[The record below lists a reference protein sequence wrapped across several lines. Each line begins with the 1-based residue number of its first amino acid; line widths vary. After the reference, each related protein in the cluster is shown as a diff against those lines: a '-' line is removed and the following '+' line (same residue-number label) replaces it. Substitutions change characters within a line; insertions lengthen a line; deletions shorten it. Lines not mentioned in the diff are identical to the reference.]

1 MARKGGGISG
11 NKKKRQE
18 SQSNGEAYLN
28 YKLIQAE
35 RAVLSEKT
43 YDEARDF
50 FCKRGRWVL
59 PLSIPE
65 NQFTEIANLV
75 LKRLNREDKHCHFF
89 AEPVSEEEY
98 PDYKNKIDAPM
109 DLSTLQLHVDKGKY
123 GDSSNAAGKFY
134 ADILWMFDNS
144 LRFNGPNHDVTK
156 EASRIMKFVPE
167 FFSESLLSQAK
178 KVKKHK

>member
-1 MARKGGGISG
+1 M
-11 NKKKRQE
+11 
-18 SQSNGEAYLN
+18 
-28 YKLIQAE
+28 
-35 RAVLSEKT
+35 
-43 YDEARDF
+43 
-50 FCKRGRWVL
+50 
-59 PLSIPE
+59 
-65 NQFTEIANLV
+65 
-75 LKRLNREDKHCHFF
+75 FF

-98 PDYKNKIDAPM
+98 PNYKTKIDAPM

-144 LRFNGPNHDVTK
+144 LCFNGPNHDVTK
-156 EASRIMKFVPE
+156 EAAQIMKFVPE